1 MEEMTRE
8 LLNLKF
14 PKNHERKNILQ
25 EGQKSYEGFV
35 LGDVYSWAHKNV
47 KETGAMIMKSI
58 RHSEKKYDKVWELTK
73 GFAKDIDYTSV
84 QFNKNQKCAKHID
97 AKNTGVSTIIGL
109 GDYEG
114 GELLIYYD
122 GPDKEPTS
130 VDLKNKFVEFDGSK
144 YYHETADFT
153 GNRITLV
160 FFNRFA

>member
-25 EGQKSYEGFV
+25 EGQKSYDGFV
-35 LGDVYSWAHKNV
+35 LGEVYSWAHASV
-47 KETGAMIMKSI
+47 KETGAMIKKSR
-58 RHSEKKYDKVWELTK
+58 RHSEKKYDRLWELTK
-73 GFAKDIDYTSV
+73 ELAKDIKYTSV
-84 QFNKNQKCAKHID
+84 QYNRNQKCAKHID

-122 GPDKEPTS
+122 GENEPPTK
-130 VDLKNKFVEFDGSK
+130 VDIKNKFVEFDGSK

-153 GNRITLV
+153 GNRFTLV